1 MIIFQTSKHKT
12 VIHAVNRK
20 TCLFLCTCFFTAG
33 PKLSFLFLRNK
44 VPWKDNGQWSSHKL
58 SPLTN
63 WQYLRSILG
72 LYVKV
77 YEYNFLALNVK
88 PPAEKLLLIVR
99 PHLKNT
105 LPLRG
110 RLWSINSFQFTDS
123 QLCITWSSRTL
134 CFTVYLEYK
143 VSQPF
148 YKQN

>member
-1 MIIFQTSKHKT
+1 LIIFQTSKHKT

-99 PHLKNT
+99 PRLKNT
-105 LPLRG
+105 LLLRG
-110 RLWSINSFQFTDS
+110 RFTIVYYLVKQDIMFYSIFRIQSFSTILQTK
-123 QLCITWSSRTL
+123 LT
-134 CFTVYLEYK
+134 
-143 VSQPF
+143 
-148 YKQN
+148 